1 MARFEHDREDL
12 LAEATALVERLE
24 LRVPHEAE
32 LVVLGIR
39 RDGCLSIYFGADPAL
54 HFNASH
60 QLRRAYC
67 GGELLKAERGQL
79 VGLHRQRTATEV
91 QLVRHERDADAQVQL
106 LATWQ
111 SRVEQLQ
118 AALQRGEGQVM
129 RCVPAELPALDRA
142 CQWLNSIPSPWQVA
156 AAPHAR

>member
-1 MARFEHDREDL
+1 MARLEHDREDL
-12 LAEATALVERLE
+12 LAEATALVERME
-24 LRVPHEAE
+24 LRLPHEAE
-32 LVVLGIR
+32 PVVLGMR

-54 HFNASH
+54 HFNAAH

-79 VGLHRQRTATEV
+79 VGLHRERTATEV
-91 QLVRHERDADAQVQL
+91 QLVRHERDAAAQGQL

-118 AALQRGEGQVM
+118 AALERGEGQVM

-142 CQWLNSIPSPWQVA
+142 REWLRLLPSPWRVA

>member
-32 LVVLGIR
+32 PVVLGIR

-60 QLRRAYC
+60 QLRRAY
-67 GGELLKAERGQL
+67 GNGELLKAERGQL
-79 VGLHRQRTATEV
+79 VGLHRQRTVAEV
-91 QLVRHERDADAQVQL
+91 QLVRHERDAAAQSQL
-106 LATWQ
+106 LAAWQ
-111 SRVEQLQ
+111 AHVESLQ
-118 AALQRGEGQVM
+118 AALERGECQVM
-129 RCVPAELPALDRA
+129 RCIPAELPALDRA
-142 CQWLNSIPSPWQVA
+142 REWLVWIERPWSIA
-156 AAPHAR
+156 ATPHAR

>member
-1 MARFEHDREDL
+1 MARLEHDREDL
-12 LAEATALVERLE
+12 LAEATALVERME
-24 LRVPHEAE
+24 LRVPHETE
-32 LVVLGIR
+32 PVVLGLR
-39 RDGCLSIYFGADPAL
+39 RDGCLSIYFAADPAL

-106 LATWQ
+106 LASWQ
-111 SRVEQLQ
+111 SRVELLQ
-118 AALQRGEGQVM
+118 AALNRGEVQVM
-129 RCVPAELPALDRA
+129 RHVPAELPALDRA
-142 CQWLNSIPSPWQVA
+142 RQWLSFIPSPWQVA
-156 AAPHAR
+156 ATPHAR